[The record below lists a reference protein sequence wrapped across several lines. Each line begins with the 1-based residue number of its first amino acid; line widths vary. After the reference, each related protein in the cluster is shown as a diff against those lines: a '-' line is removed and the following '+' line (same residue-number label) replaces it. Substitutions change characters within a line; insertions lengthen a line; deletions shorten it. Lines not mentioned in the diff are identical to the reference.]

1 LRPQIADRLLK
12 SKYGVALKRRTLIIK
27 QLLSLCLLGFAFP
40 ASHQSLAKH
49 NCHPP
54 AAWDQGFAMT

>member
-12 SKYGVALKRRTLIIK
+12 SKYGVALERRTLIIK

-40 ASHQSLAKH
+40 ASHQPLAKQ
-49 NCHPP
+49 
-54 AAWDQGFAMT
+54 DLDR